1 MPKLH
6 PNCYSNLYTKTMNK
20 KTADRI
26 LDEKPIIKQVK
37 TRWKSRMNK
46 FWKKIL
52 KYSLIIGSSAAGIL
66 LMNSTF
72 GLTEFVHPIV
82 FTISGYVLTACGAM
96 GLAAKL
102 TKE

>member
-1 MPKLH
+1 MTDKV
-6 PNCYSNLYTKTMNK
+6 
-20 KTADRI
+20 
-26 LDEKPIIKQVK
+26 LDKKPILEQFKI
-37 TRWKSRMNK
+37 RWKSELNK
-46 FWKKIL
+46 FWKKVL

-82 FTISGYVLTACGAM
+82 FTISGYILTACGAM

-102 TKE
+102 TKA

>member
-1 MPKLH
+1 MTDKV
-6 PNCYSNLYTKTMNK
+6 
-20 KTADRI
+20 
-26 LDEKPIIKQVK
+26 LDQKPLGEQVK
-37 TRWKSRMNK
+37 IRWKSELNK
-46 FWKKIL
+46 FWKKVL
-52 KYSLIIGSSAAGIL
+52 RFSLVIGSSAAGIL

-82 FTISGYVLTACGAM
+82 FTISGYILTACGAM

>member
-1 MPKLH
+1 MTDKV
-6 PNCYSNLYTKTMNK
+6 
-20 KTADRI
+20 
-26 LDEKPIIKQVK
+26 LDKKPILEQFKI
-37 TRWKSRMNK
+37 RWKSELNR
-46 FWKKIL
+46 FWKKVL

-82 FTISGYVLTACGAM
+82 FTISGYILTACGAM

-102 TKE
+102 TKA

>member
-1 MPKLH
+1 MTDKV
-6 PNCYSNLYTKTMNK
+6 
-20 KTADRI
+20 
-26 LDEKPIIKQVK
+26 LDQKPLVEQVK
-37 TRWKSRMNK
+37 IRWKSRMNK
-46 FWKKIL
+46 FWKKVL
-52 KYSLIIGSSAAGIL
+52 KFSLVIGSSAAGIL

-72 GLTEFVHPIV
+72 GLTEFLHPIV